1 LHKTEQL
8 RHKTQPSQESNT
20 GYVALKVGERQ
31 IASEHLGRA
40 VLLPSF
46 DSFRE
51 QIEAELS
58 VRSDDY
64 KVSHG
69 LGALVLSR
77 IVGCLSEGAFAYPGP
92 LPGTEDLPKM
102 ADSVLVCKGDEVR
115 WGTGLLCSIAEP
127 VNAME
132 LLRNLALLFGAVQSA
147 ELLLGKVT
155 STVRHAVPHS
165 VSIPSERV
173 AHNQP

>member
-1 LHKTEQL
+1 MHKTEQL
-8 RHKTQPSQESNT
+8 RHKTQPRQESNT
-20 GYVALKVGERQ
+20 GCVALEVGERQ

-64 KVSHG
+64 NVSHG

-77 IVGCLSEGAFAYPGP
+77 IVGMF
-92 LPGTEDLPKM
+92 D
-102 ADSVLVCKGDEVR
+102 
-115 WGTGLLCSIAEP
+115 
-127 VNAME
+127 
-132 LLRNLALLFGAVQSA
+132 
-147 ELLLGKVT
+147 
-155 STVRHAVPHS
+155 
-165 VSIPSERV
+165 
-173 AHNQP
+173 